1 MKKIMIMAVLLLTV
15 SFTNAQLNLGIKA
28 SYNSSLGMNNL
39 NSVANGTYNLNSV
52 KSDLDNGFEVGGFAR
67 IGISAFYFQPELLYA
82 FGKKDYT
89 QSFVD
94 ESDNSVTYKKHVK
107 ISNVDV
113 PLLVGLKLLDLK
125 VVNFRVFAGPKLR
138 FNAGSSLDFTAASG
152 ESFNTDNLQKDI
164 KGAQLGLVTG
174 VGVDFLM
181 LTLDLRCNI
190 IKDMYQTKLNNVTLD
205 DVRGNNFEISLGWKI
220 L

>member
-28 SYNSSLGMNNL
+28 SYSSSLGMNNL